1 MGDDVAQGLVV
12 GADGDPPSRD
22 KRCHR
27 LVTGRAEYRSWCVLC
42 VAEERDRTS
51 MIMVVRFSM
60 DHWTVICCVS
70 CKDAQQRCWIADKQR
85 VSDVIMSDAMSIMEN
100 TSVMEWRGREVV
112 PVESRVDEP
121 LHQAERRACDE
132 RCAEWARDTTF
143 EPSSVTFGFVCGVF
157 WTSGEQIPER
167 CSR

>member
-1 MGDDVAQGLVV
+1 MSKLVYAV
-12 GADGDPPSRD
+12 RG
-22 KRCHR
+22 
-27 LVTGRAEYRSWCVLC
+27 GREGQKVN
-42 VAEERDRTS
+42 
-51 MIMVVRFSM
+51 
-60 DHWTVICCVS
+60 DHGRELLDAVICCVS
-70 CKDAQQRCWIADKQR
+70 CKDAQQRCLNADKPL
-85 VSDVIMSDAMSIMEN
+85 VSDVIRSDVMSIMEN
-100 TSVMEWRGREVV
+100 APVMELRSSEVV
-112 PVESRVDEP
+112 PVESRVDES